1 MFSFK
6 KFITYFSLAPMS
18 YIDTSLYQFAQVID
32 FYLKPENKTYW
43 DQIVQLSS
51 TGKPEDDATLSQY
64 ILEGA
69 RLTTTLMSVRNFEP
83 VDGKPIVLVV
93 DQAGTKV
100 TLNKGDRVITN
111 PVCRPLRNLRDE
123 KAVNRGGLTRPHPE
137 ILLHSP
143 TRTISLLVPFRP
155 YTVICANRIF
165 FLKREC

>member
-1 MFSFK
+1 
-6 KFITYFSLAPMS
+6 MS

-43 DQIVQLSS
+43 DQIVQLSA
-51 TGKPEDDATLSQY
+51 TGKPEDDATISQY

-111 PVCRPLRNLRDE
+111 PVCRPLRNLQDE
-123 KAVNRGGLTRPHPE
+123 KQLTEVDSLGRIPRSYCIPQPVRFLSLWGLIP
-137 ILLHSP
+137 IL
-143 TRTISLLVPFRP
+143 
-155 YTVICANRIF
+155 
-165 FLKREC
+165 